1 MSLKN
6 PDNVILM
13 IGARKNELGG
23 SLYYDLHGELGA
35 NVPAPDLNEA
45 KNQVYAITD
54 CIDQGLLSSCHD
66 ISDGGIATALSEM
79 TFENNIGLCVTV
91 PGGLAIET
99 LLFTET
105 GGFVIEVDEKNLPQV
120 ESILRGYDLDC
131 YNIGTTT
138 KEPKITINGSI
149 NISVEEAKH
158 LWSNGLRDK
167 IK

>member
-1 MSLKN
+1 M
-6 PDNVILM
+6 
-13 IGARKNELGG
+13 
-23 SLYYDLHGELGA
+23 
-35 NVPAPDLNEA
+35 PAPDLNEA
-45 KNQVYAITD
+45 KNQIYAITD
-54 CIDQGLLSSCHD
+54 CIDQSLLSSCHD

-91 PGGLAIET
+91 SGDLAIET

-105 GGFVIEVDEKNLPQV
+105 GGFVIEVGEKCLPQV
-120 ESILRGYDLDC
+120 ESILRGYNLDH

-138 KEPKITINGSI
+138 KEPKIIINGSI
-149 NISVEEAKH
+149 DISVEEAKH

>member
-1 MSLKN
+1 
-6 PDNVILM
+6 
-13 IGARKNELGG
+13 
-23 SLYYDLHGELGA
+23 
-35 NVPAPDLNEA
+35 
-45 KNQVYAITD
+45 
-54 CIDQGLLSSCHD
+54 
-66 ISDGGIATALSEM
+66 M
-79 TFENNIGLCVTV
+79 TFENNIGLRVNI
-91 PGGLAIET
+91 PGSLAIEK

-120 ESILRGYDLDC
+120 KSILRGYDLDC

>member
-1 MSLKN
+1 M
-6 PDNVILM
+6 
-13 IGARKNELGG
+13 
-23 SLYYDLHGELGA
+23 
-35 NVPAPDLNEA
+35 
-45 KNQVYAITD
+45 TD

-91 PGGLAIET
+91 PGGLAVET

-105 GGFVIEVDEKNLPQV
+105 GGFVTEVDEKNLPQV

>member
-1 MSLKN
+1 
-6 PDNVILM
+6 M

-91 PGGLAIET
+91 SGDLAIEI

-105 GGFVIEVDEKNLPQV
+105 GGFVIEVDEKHLPQV

-138 KEPKITINGSI
+138 KEPKIIINHSI
-149 NISVEEAKH
+149 DISVEEAKH